1 MKRATLVA
9 DRSLRTMPTLRP
21 YEPRDRA
28 ACLALF
34 DGNAPPFF
42 APAER
47 ADFEE
52 FLDHPPGAYL
62 VVDDEG
68 GAVVGCGGVTASRS
82 SPSLGELTW
91 GMVARTKH
99 GKGIGRFLLLA
110 RLFLLAE
117 RPRITRVRLDTSQHT
132 RGFFEREGFA
142 VQAGTP
148 NGYAPGLHRYEMTL
162 SLDSV
167 RRERIRKAAAAC
179 GATAVAGLRV
189 DLLKGTARRPVQQT
203 ILLDPDVADAFGV
216 DREATLLP
224 DGLDRRTFRS
234 GNVVL
239 RRVGEGAEAEA
250 EGRWTAELFGRIAQR
265 GFWVPT
271 PIRAPSGERLVRG
284 WTAEAFLE
292 GRPARPSDAPQVA
305 AAVDAFHRA
314 LEGEPLPAFRTSIAD
329 PNPWDRADHWAW
341 GELPT
346 PIDPR
351 LSELLARLAALRRP
365 LPELPHQLIHGD
377 LNPDN
382 ILIGPEGSGLA
393 PGIIDMTPYRR
404 PAGYAAAVAAY
415 WLGPYRGD
423 AAVLEHFAHVPH
435 FPQLLVRAA
444 LRMLLT
450 FRDLKDVGDV
460 EQYVP
465 AIDVIAEYV
474 R

>member
-1 MKRATLVA
+1 VV
-9 DRSLRTMPTLRP
+9 TLRA
-21 YEPRDRA
+21 YEPGDRA
-28 ACLALF
+28 ACRALF

-62 VVDDEG
+62 VVQDEG
-68 GAVVGCGGVTASRS
+68 GAVVGCGGVTASPRTG
-82 SPSLGELTW
+82 LGELTW
-91 GMVARTKH
+91 GMVARTEH

-110 RLFLLAE
+110 RMFLLAE
-117 RPRITRVRLDTSQHT
+117 RPKITHVRLDTGQHT
-132 RGFFEREGFA
+132 RGFFEREGFV
-142 VQAGTP
+142 VQDSAQD
-148 NGYAPGLHRYEMTL
+148 GYAPGLDRHEMTL
-162 SLDSV
+162 SLDSE
-167 RRERIRKAAAAC
+167 RRKRIRQAAVEC
-179 GATAVAGLRV
+179 GADAAVVGLRL
-189 DLLKGTARRPVQQT
+189 DLLKGNARRPAHTT
-203 ILLDPDVADAFGV
+203 IVLDPEVADAFGV

-224 DGLDRRTFRS
+224 DGLDQRTFRS

-239 RRVGEGAEAEA
+239 RRLGERAEEEA
-250 EGRWTAELFGRIAQR
+250 RWTAELFCRIEQR
-265 GFWVPT
+265 GFRVPT
-271 PIRAPSGERLVRG
+271 PIRASNGEWLVRG
-284 WTAEAFLE
+284 WTAETFLA
-292 GRPARPSDAPQVA
+292 GRPARQVDAPQVA

-314 LEGEPLPAFRTSIAD
+314 LVGEPLPAFRRGIAD
-329 PNPWDRADHWAW
+329 PNPWDRADDWAW

-351 LSELLARLAALRRP
+351 LSEPFGRLAALRQP
-365 LPELPHQLIHGD
+365 LPDLPHQLIHGD

-382 ILIGPEGSGLA
+382 FLIGPDDSGVA
-393 PGIIDMTPYRR
+393 PGIIDMTPYWR
-404 PAGYAAAVAAY
+404 PSGYAAAVAAR

-450 FRDLKDVGDV
+450 FRDLKNVGDV
-460 EQYVP
+460 EQYRP
-465 AIDVIAEYV
+465 AIDVITEYV